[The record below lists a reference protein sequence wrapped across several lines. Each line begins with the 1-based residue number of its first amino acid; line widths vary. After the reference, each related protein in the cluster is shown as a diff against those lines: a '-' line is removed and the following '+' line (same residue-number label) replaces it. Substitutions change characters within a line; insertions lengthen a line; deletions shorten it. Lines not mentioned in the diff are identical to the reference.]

1 MLRKNEW
8 RKFWGWPCGL
18 TWASIER
25 DNKRGSRHHQSWD
38 SKNQIPS
45 KFYAFGVANHPW
57 HVRITYLCVALHA
70 PKNENEIIR
79 WWNIHYKWKN
89 IVIHTPCSNYRR
101 RRRRRRK
108 WVLERDLEEDK
119 MRRENAPFSSIG
131 GSQRTLPI
139 LATFSFSMKEYCIYI
154 FLTFYVCECFNA
166 VSHHFLH
173 FSIWCK

>member
-89 IVIHTPCSNYRR
+89 IVIHTLQQLQKKKKKKVSVREGLGRRQDEKRKRSFFFYWWLSTYASNSCYVQFQYER
-101 RRRRRRK
+101 
-108 WVLERDLEEDK
+108 VL
-119 MRRENAPFSSIG
+119 
-131 GSQRTLPI
+131 
-139 LATFSFSMKEYCIYI
+139 Y
-154 FLTFYVCECFNA
+154 
-166 VSHHFLH
+166 LH
-173 FSIWCK
+173 FSYLLRVWMF